1 VPVRQAAEPVSSGT
15 KPKKKKSGGSWLIRL
30 LVIAI
35 LCAGAY
41 LGYRYWDASRIVT
54 IDASRYIDFTVS
66 GRDTR
71 GTAAATIDAQSMTED
86 SGRLVNSDVIG
97 LTISK
102 NQGLSNGDTVTVEV
116 TVNEENAKKN
126 RVAFTNT
133 TVEYTVDG
141 LDDMDKVDVFEDIEV
156 SFTGENGKGKASVVS
171 VSSDPFLSSVKYVCE
186 PSENLSNGDVIM
198 VKAVVDDEIIQ
209 KYQKKPEVTEKE
221 ATVVSLARYAAGRYE
236 LTDVAYGKLYD
247 EGVRSIR
254 KVLLGDDERYTAA
267 ALGEGAAKL
276 EDAKLDDAWI
286 TGIFFITPNAENSG
300 APFYNRVVVIY
311 GLKTDDSGQKGRE
324 FEYPVVFENVL
335 VTDNDLLNCTDI
347 STDLRTWTLTGETVT
362 DVYQNAVSGYSTDYT
377 VDGEV
382 LEE

>member
-1 VPVRQAAEPVSSGT
+1 
-15 KPKKKKSGGSWLIRL
+15 
-30 LVIAI
+30 
-35 LCAGAY
+35 
-41 LGYRYWDASRIVT
+41 
-54 IDASRYIDFTVS
+54 
-66 GRDTR
+66 
-71 GTAAATIDAQSMTED
+71 MTED

-267 ALGEGAAKL
+267 ALGEGAAKI

-286 TGIFFITPNAENSG
+286 TGIFFITPNAENGG